1 MKLINI
7 LQAHMSSPGDD
18 GERKTVMFLTPSPGS
33 SQTSGP
39 GAGSQDEKW
48 SGNVAG
54 DPEENWGQK
63 GLAGQDQG
71 VGRERWSPPAKLD
84 PPPLPP
90 PISVDR
96 LDFSVRRG
104 CFEPSRNCYVL
115 TSGASTVPSFKLQT
129 TSIICACSLLSRHG

>member
-1 MKLINI
+1 MNI

-54 DPEENWGQK
+54 DPEENWPGGQK

-96 LDFSVRRG
+96 LDFSVRISNLPRILM
-104 CFEPSRNCYVL
+104 F
-115 TSGASTVPSFKLQT
+115 
-129 TSIICACSLLSRHG
+129 

>member
-1 MKLINI
+1 
-7 LQAHMSSPGDD
+7 MSSPGDD

-54 DPEENWGQK
+54 DPEENWPGGQK

-90 PISVDR
+90 PPAAAALSALLLCVFRFLTPDHHQSPALHLTKTPQKIFELVDAQS
-96 LDFSVRRG
+96 D
-104 CFEPSRNCYVL
+104 YVK
-115 TSGASTVPSFKLQT
+115 TADAK
-129 TSIICACSLLSRHG
+129 

>member
-54 DPEENWGQK
+54 DPEENWPGARRVLVVK
-63 GLAGQDQG
+63 TRVLEESG
-71 VGRERWSPPAKLD
+71 GRHLLNWIHRLC
-84 PPPLPP
+84 LPP
-90 PISVDR
+90 Y
-96 LDFSVRRG
+96 L
-104 CFEPSRNCYVL
+104 
-115 TSGASTVPSFKLQT
+115 
-129 TSIICACSLLSRHG
+129 

>member
-1 MKLINI
+1 
-7 LQAHMSSPGDD
+7 MSSPGDD

-48 SGNVAG
+48 SAGQVAVGG
-54 DPEENWGQK
+54 DTGEQTWGQK
-63 GLAGQDQG
+63 SPEQT
-71 VGRERWSPPAKLD
+71 VGRERWSPPAKVD

-96 LDFSVRRG
+96 LDFSVRKW
-104 CFEPSRNCYVL
+104 PNPIL
-115 TSGASTVPSFKLQT
+115 
-129 TSIICACSLLSRHG
+129 